1 MDFGRN
7 TAAREPTGNRRSH
20 LCTKRN
26 GHRPGWREP
35 ASSWEMLRTIAPA
48 GNRLRVGAGDLHSD
62 HRARS

>member
-7 TAAREPTGNRRSH
+7 TAAREPTGNRCSQ

-26 GHRPGWREP
+26 GRRRAWREP